1 MNLGDIPRR
10 NSLRFPYKKALV
22 FGDVSLS
29 WCQVNERVN
38 ALVYALRDRG
48 IQKGDRVGILMEN
61 CHQYLET
68 YWALAKSGAIA
79 VPLNY
84 RLSIYETKE
93 LLCSAEPKALI
104 VGEEYV
110 GKMQD
115 LRDSG
120 IDIGCVIG
128 VGNVSDQIENY
139 ESLLLKYPTNE
150 PESIGKEDDIFAI
163 FYTSGTTGLPKG
175 AMVSNRNLEA
185 NCFNQ
190 FYADKSSYDDI
201 NLVATPLYHMGAV
214 FMATTYSYLGCTN
227 NILKH
232 FTPRGALE
240 IIQREKVTV
249 CLLIPT
255 MINMLLNHPN
265 INNYDLTSL
274 RLIFYGGGPMHVQV
288 LKKAIDLIGCGFTQG
303 YGLTETLEAT
313 FLVSEDH
320 VLEGTEKQQQR
331 LYSAGREALSA
342 EVRTIDYN
350 GNDLPPG
357 EVGEVL
363 IKSRSVIRGYWKMPE
378 LTAETIKNDWFY
390 TGDLGYLDEERYLF
404 IVDRKKDM
412 IISGGVNIYPK
423 EIEEVIYTNPA
434 VLEAAVIGIPDELW
448 GESVK
453 ALVVLKDGCRISEDE
468 LIEYCKQHMASYKN
482 QNM

>member
-1 MNLGDIPRR
+1 M
-10 NSLRFPYKKALV
+10 
-22 FGDVSLS
+22 
-29 WCQVNERVN
+29 
-38 ALVYALRDRG
+38 
-48 IQKGDRVGILMEN
+48 
-61 CHQYLET
+61 
-68 YWALAKSGAIA
+68 
-79 VPLNY
+79 
-84 RLSIYETKE
+84 
-93 LLCSAEPKALI
+93 
-104 VGEEYV
+104 
-110 GKMQD
+110 
-115 LRDSG
+115 
-120 IDIGCVIG
+120 
-128 VGNVSDQIENY
+128 
-139 ESLLLKYPTNE
+139 
-150 PESIGKEDDIFAI
+150 
-163 FYTSGTTGLPKG
+163 
-175 AMVSNRNLEA
+175 
-185 NCFNQ
+185 
-190 FYADKSSYDDI
+190 
-201 NLVATPLYHMGAV
+201 
-214 FMATTYSYLGCTN
+214 
-227 NILKH
+227 
-232 FTPRGALE
+232 E